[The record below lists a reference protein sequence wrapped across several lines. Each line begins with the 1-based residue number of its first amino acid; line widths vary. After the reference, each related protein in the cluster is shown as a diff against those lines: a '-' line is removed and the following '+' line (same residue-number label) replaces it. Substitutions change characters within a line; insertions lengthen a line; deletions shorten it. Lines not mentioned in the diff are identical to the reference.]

1 MSRSEGRFGIRDV
14 THDYS
19 GVVVLRRVD
28 FELTAG
34 RIHALVGEN
43 GSGKSTLTRLLTAA
57 LRAPRGSLYLDGEE
71 LELKSPA
78 DAQTRGVAVVHQDY
92 HLFGDLTVAE
102 NVLGINENPPR
113 RGWSRRLD
121 KAELRRRVVEMFSN
135 LEISIPLDLLARELG
150 PAERK
155 FVEIAR
161 AMFLEP
167 RFLIFDEP
175 TASLEPSGSASV
187 LSLLERLRAD
197 GLGLCFVSHRL
208 DEVLRI
214 ADEVTVLRDGV
225 RIAHLQRD
233 EVTEPKLARLITGS
247 DQPAATPAARR
258 APAGRPKTVLRVSD
272 LTVVPGSDPIHFE
285 VAQGEIFGL
294 TGLLGSGAAEIV
306 RMLGGAQP
314 LMGELEMHG
323 NPASIQTPRDAS
335 RLGIGFIP
343 EDRKGAG
350 LIPDQSV
357 AINIS
362 LSSLSSVAVAGWLRF
377 RQLTARA
384 LHYRTELDIKV
395 RSVRA
400 STRTLSG
407 GNQQKVMLAK
417 WLASGAKLL
426 AIEEPTHGVDIGAKR
441 QVHDLLR
448 GFTAD
453 GGTIVLASTDVR
465 EVLELC
471 DRIAIMRHGAMTEVL
486 SSSELTRAEVT
497 LRGAGDPEALLES
510 LVESGHAGAD
520 A

>member
-1 MSRSEGRFGIRDV
+1 
-14 THDYS
+14 
-19 GVVVLRRVD
+19 
-28 FELTAG
+28 
-34 RIHALVGEN
+34 
-43 GSGKSTLTRLLTAA
+43 
-57 LRAPRGSLYLDGEE
+57 
-71 LELKSPA
+71 
-78 DAQTRGVAVVHQDY
+78 
-92 HLFGDLTVAE
+92 
-102 NVLGINENPPR
+102 
-113 RGWSRRLD
+113 
-121 KAELRRRVVEMFSN
+121 MFSS
-135 LEISIPLDLLARELG
+135 LEISIPPDLLARELG

-175 TASLEPSGSASV
+175 TASLEPHGSASV

-214 ADEVTVLRDGV
+214 ADEVTVLRDGE

-233 EVTEPKLARLITGS
+233 ELTERTLARLITGS
-247 DQPAATPAARR
+247 DQPGAAPGRR
-258 APAGRPKTVLRVSD
+258 PVPAGPRRTALRVTD
-272 LTVVPGSDPIHFE
+272 LTIAPGSEPIGFE
-285 VAQGEIFGL
+285 VAEGEIFGL

-306 RMLGGAQP
+306 RMVGGAKP
-314 LMGELEMHG
+314 ARGELEVAG
-323 NPASIQTPRDAS
+323 KPASIQTPRDAS

-362 LSSLSSVAVAGWLRF
+362 LSSLSSVAVAGWLKF
-377 RQLTARA
+377 RKVTSRA
-384 LHYRTELDIKV
+384 LHYRSRLDIKV

-400 STRTLSG
+400 PTRTLSG

-417 WLASGAKLL
+417 WLASGATLL

-448 GFTAD
+448 QFTAD

-465 EVLELC
+465 EVLDLC

-486 SSSELTRAEVT
+486 SASELTRAEVT

-510 LVESGHAGAD
+510 LVESGLSGA
-520 A
+520 AE

>member
-1 MSRSEGRFGIRDV
+1 VNQPQGRFGIHGV

-19 GVVVLRRVD
+19 GVVVLRNVD
-28 FELTAG
+28 FDLTAG

-43 GSGKSTLTRLLTAA
+43 GSGKSTLTRLLTGA
-57 LRAPRGSLYLDGEE
+57 LRPPRGSLHLDGEE
-71 LELKSPA
+71 VVLKSPA
-78 DAQTRGVAVVHQDY
+78 DAQSRGVAVVHQDY

-102 NVLGINENPPR
+102 NVLGINESPPR

-121 KAELRRRVVEMFSN
+121 KAELRRRVLEMFSN
-135 LEISIPLDLLARELG
+135 LDITIPPDLLARELG

-175 TASLEPSGSASV
+175 TASLEPQGSASV
-187 LSLLERLRAD
+187 LSLLERLRED
-197 GLGLCFVSHRL
+197 GLGVCFVSHRL
-208 DEVLRI
+208 DEILRI
-214 ADEVTVLRDGV
+214 ADEVTVLRDGE
-225 RIAHLQRD
+225 RIAHLPRD
-233 EVTEPKLARLITGS
+233 DLNEGTLAKLITGS
-247 DQPAATPAARR
+247 DQPGATPARR
-258 APAGRPKTVLRVSD
+258 DAPARTGRTVVRVTG
-272 LTVVPGSDPIHFE
+272 LTVAPGSDHIAFE

-314 LMGELEMHG
+314 LAGEIEIDG
-323 NPASIQTPRDAS
+323 RPASIQTPRDAS
-335 RLGIGFIP
+335 KLGIGFIP

-362 LSSLSSVAVAGWLRF
+362 LSSLPSVAVAGWLRF
-377 RQLTARA
+377 RQVISRA
-384 LHYRTELDIKV
+384 LHYRSELDIKV

-400 STRTLSG
+400 PTRTLSG

-417 WLASGAKLL
+417 WLASGATLL

-448 GFTAD
+448 EFTVN

-486 SSSELTRAEVT
+486 SASELTRAEVT

-510 LVESGHAGAD
+510 LVESGHPGSD